1 MTELDRKIAREIV
14 KAQASSDAGK
24 DLDRLDGHYLR
35 HSKYLGYS
43 YKTMA
48 IKRAIDLIN
57 GSKESMFRYYV
68 VESDDQNGYPS
79 LITYFKFKLSGKGYQ
94 ISFHT
99 PMDQAE
105 LLLPYV
111 GKGMKMRWD
120 KKASI
125 VTAKVLNAMI

>member
-1 MTELDRKIAREIV
+1 MTKLDKRIASEIV

-24 DLDRLDGHYLR
+24 HLDRLDGHYLR
-35 HSKYLGYS
+35 RAKYLGYG

-79 LITYFKFKLSGKGYQ
+79 LISYFMFRHEGIRYQ

-105 LLLPYV
+105 LLRPYV

-120 KKASI
+120 KKLSI
-125 VTAKVLNAMI
+125 ATAKVLNAII